1 MEDSYDPN
9 QTYYGIVERGDFAPM
24 TDCKWKQLKRYLDAC
39 LDDAIHKCGE
49 DLGVQWTG
57 GDVLSD
63 GDEGEVVEED
73 DCGFEEPGSKK
84 HKTGTLDNL
93 SKLVGANLDNLTN
106 LSKLVGAMSLATTV
120 DLKVNT
126 LTDCIDLTSCDSTNL

>member
-63 GDEGEVVEED
+63 GDEGEVVDED

-93 SKLVGANLDNLTN
+93 SKLVGA
-106 LSKLVGAMSLATTV
+106 MSLATTV

-126 LTDCIDLTSCDSTNL
+126 LTDGIDLTSCDSTNL

>member
-93 SKLVGANLDNLTN
+93 SKLVGA
-106 LSKLVGAMSLATTV
+106 MSIATT
-120 DLKVNT
+120 DDKETGT
-126 LTDCIDLTSCDSTNL
+126 LTDGIDLTSCDGADL